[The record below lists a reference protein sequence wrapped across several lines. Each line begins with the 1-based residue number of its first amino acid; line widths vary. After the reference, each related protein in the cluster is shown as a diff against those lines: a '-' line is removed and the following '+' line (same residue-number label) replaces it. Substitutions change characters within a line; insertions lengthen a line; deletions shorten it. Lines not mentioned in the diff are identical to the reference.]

1 MTKPFFDPVRNT
13 TNKPQYEATL
23 YAGTPGAQ
31 DGALTVKSA
40 KREGKEISAFEI
52 FWHPTQEYRV
62 VASGD
67 ISNVRHIKTKRQI
80 KSLAGYYR

>member
-23 YAGTPGAQ
+23 YAGTPRVES
-31 DGALTVKSA
+31 GALTVKSA
-40 KREGKEISAFEI
+40 RREGKEISAFEI
-52 FWHPTQEYRV
+52 YWHPTQEYRT
-62 VASGD
+62 VAGTD
-67 ISNVRHIKTKRQI
+67 ISNVRHLKTKRQI